1 MDVLVTVIHLAACCI
16 LIIIVLLQKGK
27 GADLAGAF
35 GGGGSQTAFGVRS
48 ATRVIHKLTIAAAV
62 FFMITSYTLGLIQSG
77 TPSLASEIESRA
89 EQGRP
94 PLENIRTGAETDQ
107 EGEQAAESD
116 PAEEPSQESSP
127 QP

>member
-1 MDVLVTVIHLAACCI
+1 MEILLTAIHLLACCT
-16 LIIIVLLQKGK
+16 LIVIVLLQKGK

-62 FFMITSYTLGLIQSG
+62 FFMVTSYTLGLIQSG
-77 TPSLASEIESRA
+77 APSLASEIESRA
-89 EQGRP
+89 EQSRP
-94 PLENIRTGAETDQ
+94 PLENIRTGVETDQ
-107 EGEQAAESD
+107 EGEQAS
-116 PAEEPSQESSP
+116 EEPAQESSP

>member
-1 MDVLVTVIHLAACCI
+1 MEILLTAIHLLACCT
-16 LIIIVLLQKGK
+16 LIVIVLLQKGK

-62 FFMITSYTLGLIQSG
+62 FFMVTSYTLGLIQSG
-77 TPSLASEIESRA
+77 APSLASEIESRA
-89 EQGRP
+89 EQSQP
-94 PLENIRTGAETDQ
+94 PLENIRTGVETDQ
-107 EGEQAAESD
+107 EGEQAS
-116 PAEEPSQESSP
+116 EEPAQESSP